1 MSLDPDVLTATLR
14 VLVCLGTILAAGSVL
29 FALSFPGAAR
39 QVEPVIVR
47 QVQLGAALILF
58 TEPARF
64 VIFQLAI
71 SGGDW
76 NLAFGPDMRWMA
88 FEMPNGQAA
97 LLRVVGVMLVL
108 LATVKASAIAALGAF
123 LAMTSYALEGHTA
136 GTSQPLWASVALL
149 AHVVAVHWWIGALWP
164 LSALTVNASTH
175 DTFNS
180 VDHFGRLAVPV
191 VVVVITAG
199 AAVFGSLIGWR
210 VEPTDA
216 YQQLFLAKLT
226 GVAIILSLAAYN
238 KLRLTPMI
246 GERPKVAT
254 ARLRQS
260 IRMEWGL
267 AFLVLALTGFVT
279 TTTPG
284 MSQ

>member
-1 MSLDPDVLTATLR
+1 MSLDPDVLTAILR
-14 VLVCLGTILAAGSVL
+14 VLVYLGTILTAGSVL
-29 FALSFPGAAR
+29 FALSFQRAAGL
-39 QVEPVIVR
+39 VETVIVR
-47 QVQLGAALILF
+47 QVQLGAALILL
-58 TEPARF
+58 TELARYVF
-64 VIFQLAI
+64 FQFAI

-76 NLAFGPDMRWMA
+76 NLAFSPDMRWMA
-88 FEMPNGQAA
+88 FEMPSGQAA
-97 LLRVVGVMLVL
+97 LLRVVGVILVL
-108 LATVKASAIAALGAF
+108 LATVKASAIAALGAV
-123 LAMTSYALEGHTA
+123 LATTSYALEGHTA
-136 GTSQPLWASVALL
+136 GTSQPVWASAALL

-164 LSALTVNASTH
+164 LSALAVKANSY
-175 DTFNS
+175 DRFSS
-180 VDHFGRLAVPV
+180 VDLFGRRAVPV

-246 GERPKVAT
+246 GERPKIAT